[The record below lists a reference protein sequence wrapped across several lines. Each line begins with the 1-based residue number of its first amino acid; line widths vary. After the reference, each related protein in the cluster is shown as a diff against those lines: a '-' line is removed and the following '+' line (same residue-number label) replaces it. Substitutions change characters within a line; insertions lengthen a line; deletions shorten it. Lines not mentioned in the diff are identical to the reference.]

1 MVYDYYNGGSNITA
15 SEQKIG
21 WDDALKYGSRI
32 IDTFF
37 GNDSSGSS
45 GGSGSGNGSDSD
57 SPFSEFPFPYRQQ
70 PRQPRQ
76 QTGNQQSAINKLI
89 VPVTI
94 FVIGMAIIVVLYKQ
108 L

>member
-1 MVYDYYNGGSNITA
+1 MAYDYYDSGANNVTA

-37 GNDSSGSS
+37 GSD
-45 GGSGSGNGSDSD
+45 GGGGGNNGGGGSDSD
-57 SPFSEFPFPYRQQ
+57 SPFSNFPYPYRQ
-70 PRQPRQ
+70 PSRPRQ
-76 QTGNQQSAINKLI
+76 QQSGNQQSAINKLI

>member
-1 MVYDYYNGGSNITA
+1 MAYDYYNGGSNITA

-21 WDDALKYGSRI
+21 WDDALKYGSQI

-37 GNDSSGSS
+37 GSDN
-45 GGSGSGNGSDSD
+45 GGGGNNGGGGSDSG
-57 SPFSEFPFPYRQQ
+57 SRFSDFPFPYRQ
-70 PRQPRQ
+70 PRQPRQQ